1 MRKLVVA
8 LAAASLVL
16 AGCGAGEDE
25 ATVTVTSTMPASSSE
40 ETSTS
45 ATSTTAESDNEAETS
60 EAAEAQNSGGCVAG
74 YTEAPGQV
82 DPHCLDKAIASCGD
96 ANLHQQGTTFFTD
109 GTSGWTAQCAAQM
122 VPSGGQSAPN
132 AAPNYQT
139 DDGGA
144 ANVPQPAAPPVYEE
158 PSYEEPSGGAGGG
171 GAPELP
177 DGAGGGLAGY

>member
-1 MRKLVVA
+1 MVVA
-8 LAAASLVL
+8 LAAAGLML

-25 ATVTVTSTMPASSSE
+25 ATVTVTSTMPAPSSE

-60 EAAEAQNSGGCVAG
+60 EAAEAQNSGGGCVAG

-109 GTSGWTAQCAAQM
+109 GTSAWTAQCAAQM
-122 VPSGGQSAPN
+122 VPSGGQGAQN